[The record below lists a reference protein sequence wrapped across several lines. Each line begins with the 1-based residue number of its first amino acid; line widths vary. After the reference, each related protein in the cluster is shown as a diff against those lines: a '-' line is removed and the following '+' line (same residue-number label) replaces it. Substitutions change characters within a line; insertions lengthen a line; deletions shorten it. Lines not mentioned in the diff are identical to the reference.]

1 MVTMIKQRLITAAIL
16 IPFVLLGILLLETK
30 TLEWFIAIITVLA
43 AWEWFGI
50 IGVHDVIKRLIW
62 VSGLCLL
69 SIISIQYLS
78 IGFIVSITS
87 IIWLLA
93 AAVLI
98 KYGNDGLPNH
108 LTTLFRQPGFG
119 IASAVILLASFWIA
133 AISLH
138 DSQMGPQQLVYIL
151 VSVWLAD
158 TGGYFVGKKWG
169 KKALAEAVSPNKT
182 WEGVWGA
189 LTLTTIWAIVAFEI
203 GLGGSLSLQTWLLL
217 TLTSVAMSIVGD
229 LFESLFKRSHNIKD
243 SGNLLPGH
251 GGVLD
256 RIDSLIAAVPIFVAG
271 LILTEGL

>member
-169 KKALAEAVSPNKT
+169 KKALAKAVSPNKT

-217 TLTSVAMSIVGD
+217 TLSSVAMSIVGD

>member
-50 IGVHDVIKRLIW
+50 IGVHDVIKRIIW

-69 SIISIQYLS
+69 STISIQYLS

-158 TGGYFVGKKWG
+158 TGGYIVGKKWG
-169 KKALAEAVSPNKT
+169 KKALAKAVSPNKT

>member
-30 TLEWFIAIITVLA
+30 TLEGFIAIITVLA

-158 TGGYFVGKKWG
+158 TGGYIVGKKWG
-169 KKALAEAVSPNKT
+169 KKALAKAVSPNKT

-217 TLTSVAMSIVGD
+217 TLSSVAMSIVGD

-251 GGVLD
+251 GGILD

>member
-1 MVTMIKQRLITAAIL
+1 MIKQRLITAAIL

-69 SIISIQYLS
+69 STISIQYLS

-133 AISLH
+133 VISLH
-138 DSQMGPQQLVYIL
+138 GSQMGPQQIVYIL

-169 KKALAEAVSPNKT
+169 KKALAKAVSPNKT

-189 LTLTTIWAIVAFEI
+189 LTFTTIWAIVAFEI

-271 LILTEGL
+271 LILTGDI

>member
-1 MVTMIKQRLITAAIL
+1 MIKQRLVTAAIL
-16 IPFVLLGILLLETK
+16 IPLVLLGILLLQTK
-30 TLEWFIAIITVLA
+30 TLEWFIAIVTVLA

-69 SIISIQYLS
+69 SVISIQYLS
-78 IGFIVSITS
+78 IGFMVSITS

-93 AAVLI
+93 AAVLM
-98 KYGNDGLPNH
+98 KYGNNGLPNH
-108 LTTLFRQPGFG
+108 LTALFRKQGFG
-119 IASAVILLASFWIA
+119 IASAIILLASFWVA
-133 AISLH
+133 AIFLH
-138 DSQMGPQQLVYIL
+138 ESPMGPQQLLYIL

-169 KKALAEAVSPNKT
+169 KKALAQAVSPNKT

-189 LTLTTIWAIVAFEI
+189 LTLTTIWAILAFEM
-203 GLGGSLSLQTWLLL
+203 GLGGGLSLQTWLLL
-217 TLTSVAMSIVGD
+217 TLSSVAMSIVGD

-271 LILTEGL
+271 LILSGDI

>member
-1 MVTMIKQRLITAAIL
+1 MIKQRLITAAIL

-62 VSGLCLL
+62 ISGLCLL
-69 SIISIQYLS
+69 SIISLEYLS
-78 IGFIVSITS
+78 IGFIVTIAS

-93 AAVLI
+93 AAVLM
-98 KYGNDGLPNH
+98 KYGNDGLPNY
-108 LTTLFRQPGFG
+108 LTALFRQSWFG

-138 DSQMGPQQLVYIL
+138 DSQMGPHQLLYII

-158 TGGYFVGKKWG
+158 TGGYFAGKKWG
-169 KKALAEAVSPNKT
+169 KKALAKAVSPNKT

-189 LTLTTIWAIVAFEI
+189 LILITMWAIVAFEI

-217 TLTSVAMSIVGD
+217 TLLSVAMSIVGD

-271 LILTEGL
+271 LILTGAL

>member
-1 MVTMIKQRLITAAIL
+1 MIKQRLVTAAIL
-16 IPFVLLGILLLETK
+16 IPLVLLGILFLETK
-30 TLEWFIAIITVLA
+30 TLEWLIAFVTVLA

-62 VSGLCLL
+62 ISGLCLL
-69 SIISIQYLS
+69 SIISLEYLS
-78 IGFIVSITS
+78 IGFIVTIAS

-93 AAVLI
+93 AAVLM
-98 KYGNDGLPNH
+98 KYGNDGLPNY
-108 LTTLFRQPGFG
+108 LTALFRQSWFG
-119 IASAVILLASFWIA
+119 IANAVILLASFWIA

-138 DSQMGPQQLVYIL
+138 DSQMGSHQLLYIL

-158 TGGYFVGKKWG
+158 TGGYFVGKRWG
-169 KKALAEAVSPNKT
+169 KKALAKAVSPNKT

-189 LTLTTIWAIVAFEI
+189 LTLISIWAIVAFEI

-217 TLTSVAMSIVGD
+217 TLLSVAMSIVGD

-251 GGVLD
+251 GGILD

-271 LILTEGL
+271 LILTGAL

>member
-1 MVTMIKQRLITAAIL
+1 MIKQRLITAAIL
-16 IPFVLLGILLLETK
+16 IPLVLLSILFLETK
-30 TLEWFIAIITVLA
+30 TLEWLIAFVTVLA

-50 IGVHDVIKRLIW
+50 IGVYDVIKRLIW
-62 VSGLCLL
+62 ISGLCLL
-69 SIISIQYLS
+69 SIISLEYLS
-78 IGFIVSITS
+78 TGFIVSIAS

-93 AAVLI
+93 AAVLM
-98 KYGNDGLPNH
+98 KYGNDGLSNY
-108 LTTLFRQPGFG
+108 LTALFRQSWFG
-119 IASAVILLASFWIA
+119 IANAVILLASFWIA

-138 DSQMGPQQLVYIL
+138 DSQMGSHQLLYIL

-158 TGGYFVGKKWG
+158 TGGYFVGKRWG
-169 KKALAEAVSPNKT
+169 KKALAKAVSPNKT

-189 LTLTTIWAIVAFEI
+189 LTLISIWAIVAFEI

-217 TLTSVAMSIVGD
+217 TLLSVAMSIVGD

-251 GGVLD
+251 GGILD

-271 LILTEGL
+271 LILTGAL

>member
-1 MVTMIKQRLITAAIL
+1 MIKQRLITAAIL
-16 IPFVLLGILLLETK
+16 IPLVLLSILFLETK
-30 TLEWFIAIITVLA
+30 TLEWLIAFVTVLA

-50 IGVHDVIKRLIW
+50 IGVYDVIKRLIW
-62 VSGLCLL
+62 ISGLCLL
-69 SIISIQYLS
+69 SIISLEYLS
-78 IGFIVSITS
+78 TGFIVSIAS

-93 AAVLI
+93 AAVLM
-98 KYGNDGLPNH
+98 KYGNDGLPNY
-108 LTTLFRQPGFG
+108 LTALFRQSWFG
-119 IASAVILLASFWIA
+119 IANAVILLASFWIA

-138 DSQMGPQQLVYIL
+138 DSQMGSHQLLYIL

-158 TGGYFVGKKWG
+158 TGGYFVGKRWG
-169 KKALAEAVSPNKT
+169 KKALAKAVSPNKT

-189 LTLTTIWAIVAFEI
+189 LTLISIWAIVAFEI

-217 TLTSVAMSIVGD
+217 TLLSVAMSIVGD

-251 GGVLD
+251 GGILD

-271 LILTEGL
+271 LILTGAL

>member
-1 MVTMIKQRLITAAIL
+1 MIKQRLITAVIL
-16 IPFVLLGILLLETK
+16 IPIVLFGILLLQTQ
-30 TLEWFIAIITVLA
+30 TLEWFIALVTVLA

-50 IGVHDVIKRLIW
+50 IGVYDVTKRLIW

-69 SIISIQYLS
+69 STISLDYLS
-78 IGFIVSITS
+78 IGFMVSVATIL
-87 IIWLLA
+87 WLLA
-93 AAVLI
+93 AAVLM
-98 KYGNDGLPNH
+98 KYGNDGLPH
-108 LTTLFRQPGFG
+108 LLTTLFRQTGFG
-119 IASAVILLASFWIA
+119 VASAVILLTSFWVA
-133 AISLH
+133 AVALH
-138 DSQMGPQQLVYIL
+138 DSLLGPQQLVYIL

-169 KKALAEAVSPNKT
+169 KRALAKAVSPNKT

-189 LTLTTIWAIVAFEI
+189 FGLTMLWAIVAFEM
-203 GLGGSLSLQTWLLL
+203 GLGGSLSLQTWLVL

-256 RIDSLIAAVPIFVAG
+256 RIDSLIAALPIFVAG
-271 LILTEGL
+271 LMITGGL

>member
-1 MVTMIKQRLITAAIL
+1 MIKQRLITAVIL
-16 IPFVLLGILLLETK
+16 IPIVLFGILLLQTQ
-30 TLEWFIAIITVLA
+30 TLEWFIALVTVLA

-50 IGVHDVIKRLIW
+50 IGVYDVTKRLIW

-69 SIISIQYLS
+69 STISLDYLS
-78 IGFIVSITS
+78 IGFMVSVATIL
-87 IIWLLA
+87 WLLA
-93 AAVLI
+93 AAVLMR
-98 KYGNDGLPNH
+98 YGNDGLPH
-108 LTTLFRQPGFG
+108 LLTTLFRQTGFG
-119 IASAVILLASFWIA
+119 VASAVILLTSFWVA
-133 AISLH
+133 AVALH
-138 DSQMGPQQLVYIL
+138 DSLLGPQQLVYIL

-169 KKALAEAVSPNKT
+169 KRALAKAVSPNKT

-189 LTLTTIWAIVAFEI
+189 FGLTMLWAIVAFEM
-203 GLGGSLSLQTWLLL
+203 GLGGSLSLQTWLVL

-256 RIDSLIAAVPIFVAG
+256 RIDSLIAALPIFVAG
-271 LILTEGL
+271 LMITGGL

>member
-1 MVTMIKQRLITAAIL
+1 MIKQRLITAAIL
-16 IPFVLLGILLLETK
+16 IPLVLLGILLLQTK
-30 TLEWFIAIITVLA
+30 TLEWFVAIVTVLA

-69 SIISIQYLS
+69 STISLDYLS
-78 IGFIVSITS
+78 TGFIVSIAS

-93 AAVLI
+93 AALLM

-108 LTTLFRQPGFG
+108 LIILFRQPGFG
-119 IASAVILLASFWIA
+119 IASAVILLASFWVA
-133 AISLH
+133 TISLH
-138 DSQMGPQQLVYIL
+138 DTLMGPQQLLYIL

-169 KKALAEAVSPNKT
+169 KKALAKAVSPNKT

-189 LTLTTIWAIVAFEI
+189 LGLTTIWAIIAFEI
-203 GLGGSLSLQTWLLL
+203 GLGGRLSLQTWLLL
-217 TLTSVAMSIVGD
+217 TLSSVAMSIVGD

-251 GGVLD
+251 GGILD

-271 LILTEGL
+271 LILTGGL

>member
-1 MVTMIKQRLITAAIL
+1 MIKQRLITAVIL
-16 IPFVLLGILLLETK
+16 IPIVLFGILLLQTQ
-30 TLEWFIAIITVLA
+30 TLEWFIALVTVLA

-50 IGVHDVIKRLIW
+50 IGVYDVTKRLIW

-69 SIISIQYLS
+69 STISLDYLS
-78 IGFIVSITS
+78 IGFMVSVATIL
-87 IIWLLA
+87 WLLA
-93 AAVLI
+93 AAVLM
-98 KYGNDGLPNH
+98 KYGNDGLPH
-108 LTTLFRQPGFG
+108 LLTTLFRQTGFG
-119 IASAVILLASFWIA
+119 VASAVILLTSFWVA
-133 AISLH
+133 AVALH
-138 DSQMGPQQLVYIL
+138 DSLLGPQQLVYIL

-169 KKALAEAVSPNKT
+169 KRALAKAVSPNKT

-189 LTLTTIWAIVAFEI
+189 FGLTMLWAIIAFEM
-203 GLGGSLSLQTWLLL
+203 GLGGTLSLQTWLVL

-256 RIDSLIAAVPIFVAG
+256 RIDSLIAALPIFVAG
-271 LILTEGL
+271 LIITGGL